1 MTLVRRRSPVVEAV
15 QWHKPGDHPAVLTA
29 GWGSYLP
36 MYQRSQIRGDVAPGQ
51 WIVPDGHETYRV
63 LTPEQFEQE
72 YERVAS

>member
-15 QWHKPGDHPAVLTA
+15 QWHKPGDHPDVIADTA
-29 GWGSYLP
+29 GIQRCHGSWPPLATVHP
-36 MYQRSQIRGDVAPGQ
+36 GFWIMPPAPR
-51 WIVPDGHETYRV
+51 YRRV